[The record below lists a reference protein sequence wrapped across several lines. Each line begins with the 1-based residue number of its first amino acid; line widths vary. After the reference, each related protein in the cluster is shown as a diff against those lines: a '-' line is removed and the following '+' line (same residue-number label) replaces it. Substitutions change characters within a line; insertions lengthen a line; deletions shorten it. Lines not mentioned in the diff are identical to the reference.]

1 MKMSTESHA
10 QKFGSLLMVEA
21 SVFVYMIVVPRT
33 ASHQAL
39 RAPEWLEPVKMRV
52 SLRSA
57 SGNVQARRTQ
67 ALA

>member
-1 MKMSTESHA
+1 
-10 QKFGSLLMVEA
+10 MVEA